1 MTRFAHMKA
10 EEIRETWQSRTL
22 DKARGVTAKVLGQAL
37 LLEYAKDFKVLFRA
51 TFREEGSEHR
61 MLPHLWGYA
70 TIWPSGRIIC
80 DVIDRSFECAP
91 KEIYESEDAM
101 IRGFRA
107 LADELKLDDA
117 ERKEMFTVLRKWIK
131 RDLRVGPEGQK
142 LAS

>member
-1 MTRFAHMKA
+1 MTKFAHMKA
-10 EEIRETWQSRTL
+10 EEIREIWQSRAL

-37 LLEYAKDFKVLFRA
+37 LLEHSTHFKILLKT
-51 TFREEGSEHR
+51 TFGDHADCYF
-61 MLPHLWGYA
+61 PHLWGYA

-80 DVIDRSFECAP
+80 EVIDRNLECRP
-91 KEIYESEDAM
+91 TEIYESEAAM
-101 IRGFRA
+101 VRDFRT

-117 ERKEMFTVLRKWIK
+117 DREEMFTILRKWIK